1 MTFGRCQA
9 CWDNAVVE
17 RFFDSLKHD
26 WIFKVAQPTREHV
39 KQDVT
44 VYMWVYNQQRF
55 HSSNGDM
62 SPVKVEKTQINVSC
76 LG

>member
-39 KQDVT
+39 NQDVT
-44 VYMWVYNQQRF
+44 VYMYYYNQQRF
-55 HSSNGDM
+55 DSSNRDM
-62 SPVKVEKTQINVSC
+62 SPVKFEKTRVNVSC